1 MNCISVKLLF
11 PLLEI
16 NDLLL
21 INNMYVKNPVEQK
34 KYGPFLQ
41 NCFFI
46 YISQALINCGLIANK
61 KRYTNNYY

>member
-1 MNCISVKLLF
+1 MNCISVKLHF

-21 INNMYVKNPVEQK
+21 INNMYVKNPAEQK

-41 NCFFI
+41 NCFFFYL
-46 YISQALINCGLIANK
+46 YISQVLINCGLIANK
-61 KRYTNNYY
+61 KKIY